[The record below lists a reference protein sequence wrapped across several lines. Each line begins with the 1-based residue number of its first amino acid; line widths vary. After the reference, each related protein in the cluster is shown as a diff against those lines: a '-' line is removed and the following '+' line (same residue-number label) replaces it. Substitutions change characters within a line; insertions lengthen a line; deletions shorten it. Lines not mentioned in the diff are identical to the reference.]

1 MRRTLTILLASFVAL
16 ALCLWLGNRL
26 SISAAHGEMTA
37 RAEQSAHMWL
47 RILTAEE
54 TQMQGWLNG
63 SSLSSS
69 DLNRLENYRNSSD
82 VFRFKLY
89 DLKGDLVLDSG
100 NSEILSD
107 PHHGRHAINE
117 PLSHVLATGLPA
129 TEMCEGNHDIN
140 APEHYAE
147 SYIPIFI
154 DGKLA
159 GVFEAY
165 LDMTEAAA
173 DVRTLFSNLILTIG
187 LLIIAAVI
195 IPFGVVLVFWFRLRK
210 LVSHLRTARKR
221 AENAE
226 QAKSSFLAQMS
237 HELRTPMNGVIGMFD
252 LLERSGLNSEQRS
265 IVSTISQS
273 STALLRIIN
282 DLLDFS
288 KIESGQLEI
297 VSAPFNLR
305 QLGED
310 VATIF
315 AATLAAKSVEIT
327 IDSEMPD
334 ALCFEGDAARIRQCL
349 LNLVG
354 NAAKFTMAGHI
365 SISLQKAD
373 DGHVII
379 TVSDTGVGIAE
390 DQLGQIFEA
399 FSQIENGATRS
410 FDGVGLGLT
419 ITSKLTQLMG
429 GSLSA
434 ISDLGVGSEFEI
446 RLPLKQIEC
455 SQDSQAYWAKSQNL
469 LAGKRV
475 LIAES
480 RQSMSRSLCNT
491 LRLLGAQPVPC
502 PSGRTALDMLET
514 LVKQNIKP
522 DICLIDCG
530 INDKNGAV
538 LMDELN
544 AIVDLPCII
553 MLRPDRDHSATKIKN
568 RGFSGSLRKP
578 IKLRE
583 FTMALCRALDP
594 AFGKLP
600 DTQINSQDP
609 DLSKVRILLAEDN
622 RTNQLVVQKL
632 LKNTGVDINLANN
645 GLEAVEMFETLHP
658 DLVLMDIAM
667 PEMNGH
673 EATQIIRMIEEKQN
687 SQNTPILALTA
698 NALPEDRRACRAS
711 GMNGF
716 LAKPVKRA
724 KLIDT
729 IVAHLGPDEAGKS
742 PDP

>member
-1 MRRTLTILLASFVAL
+1 MRRTLTVFFASFVAL
-16 ALCLWLGNRL
+16 ALCLWLGSRL
-26 SISAAHGEMTA
+26 SFSAAQGEMTA
-37 RAEQSAHMWL
+37 RAEQSAQMWL

-54 TQMQGWLNG
+54 SQIEGWLSG
-63 SSLSSS
+63 TPLSAEEQ
-69 DLNRLENYRNSSD
+69 DRLENYRNSSD
-82 VFRFKLY
+82 VFRFKLFN
-89 DLKGDLVLDSG
+89 LQGQLVLESG
-100 NSEILSD
+100 HSEISSD
-107 PHHGRHAINE
+107 PHDTHLGAST
-117 PLSHVLATGLPA
+117 PLHHVLTTGQPA
-129 TEMCEGNHDIN
+129 TEICDGSHDLS
-140 APEHYAE
+140 APDHFAE

-154 DGKLA
+154 DGQLA

-165 LDMTEAAA
+165 LDVTDAAV
-173 DVRTLFSNLILTIG
+173 DVRTLFTKLILTIG
-187 LLIIAAVI
+187 LLIVAAMI
-195 IPFGVVLVFWFRLRK
+195 IPFGIVLAFWFRLRK
-210 LVSHLRTARKR
+210 LVLHLRQARQR
-221 AENAE
+221 AEKAE
-226 QAKSSFLAQMS
+226 QAKSAFLAQMS

-252 LLERSGLNSEQRS
+252 LLERSELNSEQRS

-288 KIESGQLEI
+288 KIESGQLEL
-297 VSAPFNLR
+297 VNTPFNLR

-315 AATLAAKSVEIT
+315 ASSLSAKSVEIT
-327 IDSEMPD
+327 FDSEMPD
-334 ALCFEGDAARIRQCL
+334 TLCFEGDAARIRQCL

-354 NAAKFTMAGHI
+354 NAAKFTMAGHV
-365 SISLQKAD
+365 SISLGNTQ
-373 DGHVII
+373 DGQVTI

-390 DQLGQIFEA
+390 DQLDKIFEA
-399 FSQIENGATRS
+399 FSQIENGATRR

-419 ITSKLTQLMG
+419 ITSKLTRLMG

-434 ISDLGVGSEFEI
+434 VSDLGMGSEFEI

-455 SQDSQAYWAKSQNL
+455 SKDSQEYWNRSQDL

-480 RQSMSRSLCNT
+480 RQSMSRSLCRT
-491 LRLLGAQPVPC
+491 LRLFGAQPVAC
-502 PSGRTALDMLET
+502 PSGRSALEMLET
-514 LVKQNIKP
+514 LKNQNIQP
-522 DICLIDCG
+522 DLCLIDHG
-530 INDKNGAV
+530 IGDKNSAD
-538 LMDELN
+538 LMDEMKS
-544 AIVDLPCII
+544 ITDLPCII
-553 MLRPDRDHSATKIKN
+553 MLRADRDHSSNKIKQ
-568 RGFSGSLRKP
+568 RGFTGSFRKP

-583 FTMALCRALDP
+583 FSTALCRALDQS
-594 AFGKLP
+594 FGKQP
-600 DTQINSQDP
+600 NTKINSQDP

-632 LKNTGVDINLANN
+632 LKNTGANINLANN

-673 EATQIIRMIEEKQN
+673 EATQLIRMIEEKQ
-687 SQNTPILALTA
+687 SSRNTPILALTA
-698 NALPEDRRACRAS
+698 NALPEDRKACRAS

-729 IVAHLGPDEAGKS
+729 IVAHLGPDDTGQS
-742 PDP
+742 PGP